1 MSDNG
6 MNNQQ
11 LALADLEDDGTFGLA
26 ESFEAS
32 VVPANWQATEGGELA
47 LTGAHYKH
55 GRQSLRWQWS
65 GNARLIAV
73 EPPHLAAAGR
83 ARNGGIRLWIYSEAL
98 LPGKLM
104 FRFGSKQEME
114 RGEPR
119 YQFEIGVGFTGWR
132 GLNVHFREDGAVGE
146 ASMAPNAASDEPL
159 EVMEIV
165 PPTEA
170 ASGVLFLDII
180 EFVEHIPASR
190 SSDFQLP
197 FPRQSANGGKGGS
210 WDRSF
215 YFSRLAPAL
224 PVPEEISYEQIRAFE
239 TISARLD
246 RWVFG
251 ERPDLTQEPL
261 CIRHEALQTFIR
273 SGVKLYETLRI
284 RRDAEGN
291 ITGVPLFSS
300 RSTHGPEFGQTVSRR
315 IFLPIVFDYKLNGSA
330 QSKRKAL
337 DLFDYFHDQG
347 WAAGSGLETLDHE
360 TNRNNGYFFA
370 VFLMRRELAETG
382 RLAREQA
389 AVHWFLNI
397 GKTYGSPELDYQET
411 TSDEVRTRFIYKLM
425 YVLAM
430 DDTPEKVRHMQ
441 GLIQWMDHA
450 LKIAPGYAGTI
461 KHDYMGFHHRGVYMS
476 AYAPNAYHTAALMIW
491 LLHGTPFALSAESV
505 NNVGQALLTLRTV
518 TNKYDVPVGIAG
530 RFPTKGGI
538 TNEVLPAYAYMALAD
553 PPAHLDMA
561 GAFMRLWD
569 PESPYLREKLFPEA
583 SSDAVQ
589 YIDTLGGV
597 QLMLEL
603 AAQGRPAEASPQGF
617 WVKPSAALTVLRRG
631 EWMVSTKC
639 YSQYVF
645 DFEAH
650 GRRNTESVHKFTEG
664 ENVYGRYISYG
675 AMQILAVGDPVS
687 TEESGYAL
695 DHGWDWRRW
704 PGATTKRVPLDD
716 MLVGKNGSGSG
727 MFNENTRNFSDE
739 TFVGGVTSEGRDGVF
754 AMKLHDTVFDPSF
767 RANKSWFYFGNEIIA
782 LGSDIV
788 NEDSQHETETT
799 LFQSHM
805 PDPGMSI
812 AIDGESVTAMP
823 YTYATPTESTNVA
836 PVSLTDPYGNSYIVP
851 DRRNLRIER
860 SLQQSIAHTGSTP
873 TSGHYSTAW
882 FDHGTSPQGGGYE
895 YAVLV
900 QTAPEQAVAYAR
912 ALPYRVVRKDAGA
925 HIIEHTAAQAIG
937 YVLFDERAEPDC
949 GVLHRTSAPIVA
961 MEKRKDA
968 RLILSVADP
977 DLRLLKR
984 PNQSMD
990 DATAWTPGKSALVT
1004 IELAGRWTWR
1014 DSGAKPHNAE
1024 LAATQEGNTSIEI
1037 ICINGDTTEMDLIQD
1052 APRD

>member
-1 MSDNG
+1 
-6 MNNQQ
+6 
-11 LALADLEDDGTFGLA
+11 
-26 ESFEAS
+26 
-32 VVPANWQATEGGELA
+32 
-47 LTGAHYKH
+47 
-55 GRQSLRWQWS
+55 
-65 GNARLIAV
+65 V

-83 ARNGGIRLWIYSEAL
+83 ARNGGIRFWIYSETEL
-98 LPGKLM
+98 SGKLT

-114 RGEPR
+114 RGEPHF
-119 YQFEIGVGFTGWR
+119 QFDIAVGFSGWR
-132 GLNVHFREDGAVGE
+132 GLNVHFREDGVATEQEGAAAVTKTVKT
-146 ASMAPNAASDEPL
+146 ASDEPL

-165 PPTEA
+165 SPTEA
-170 ASGVLFLDII
+170 ASGVLFFDII

-215 YFSRLAPAL
+215 YFSRLSPTLTL
-224 PVPEEISYEQIRAFE
+224 PETISDEQIRAFE

-246 RWVFG
+246 TWVFG
-251 ERPDLTQEPL
+251 NHPDLTQEPL
-261 CIRHEALQTFIR
+261 RIRHEALQTFIR
-273 SGVKLYETLRI
+273 SGVERYETLRI
-284 RRDAEGN
+284 RRDEEGN
-291 ITGVPLFSS
+291 ITGLPLFSS
-300 RSTHGPEFGQTVSRR
+300 RSTHGPEFGQTVSRL
-315 IFLPIVFDYKLNGSA
+315 IFLPIVFDYKLNGNEE
-330 QSKRKAL
+330 SKRKAL

-370 VFLMRRELAETG
+370 VFLMRRELKETG

-397 GKTYGSPELDYQET
+397 GKTYGMPEVDYQET

-430 DDTPEKVRHMQ
+430 EDTPEKVRHMQ
-441 GLIQWMDHA
+441 GLVQWMNHA

-561 GAFMRLWD
+561 GAFMRLWE
-569 PESPYLREKLFPEA
+569 PESPYLRETLFPEA
-583 SSDAVQ
+583 SSDGVQ

-617 WVKPSAALTVLRRG
+617 WVKPSAAMAVLRRG
-631 EWMVSTKC
+631 EWMVSTKGW
-639 YSQYVF
+639 SQYVF

-675 AMQILAVGDPVS
+675 AMQIIASGDPAS
-687 TEESGYAL
+687 AEASGYAL
-695 DHGWDWRRW
+695 DRGWDWRRW

-739 TFVGGVTSEGRDGVF
+739 TFVGGVTSEGQDGVF

-767 RANKSWFYFGNEIIA
+767 RANKSWFYFGNEMIA
-782 LGSDIV
+782 LGSDIA
-788 NEDSQHETETT
+788 NEDGQHATETT

-805 PDPGMSI
+805 PDPGMAI
-812 AIDGESVTAMP
+812 AIDGMTVTSLP
-823 YTYATPTESTNVA
+823 FTYTQESTAAA

-851 DRRNLRIER
+851 DPRNLRVKR
-860 SLQQSIAHTGSTP
+860 SLQQSIAHTGSAP

-882 FDHGTSPQGGGYE
+882 FDHGTSPQAGDYE

-900 QTAPEQAVAYAR
+900 QTPAEQAAAYAR
-912 ALPYRVVRKDAGA
+912 ALPYRVVRKDARA
-925 HIIEHTAAQAIG
+925 HIVEHTAAQTIG
-937 YVLFDERAEPDC
+937 YVLFDERARPDC
-949 GVLHRTSAPIVA
+949 GVLRRTSAPIVA
-961 MEKRKDA
+961 MEKRQGD

-977 DLRLLKR
+977 DLRLPKR

-990 DATAWTPGKSALVT
+990 DTTAWTRGKSALVE

-1014 DSGAKPHNAE
+1014 DRSVRPPNATI
-1024 LAATQEGNTSIEI
+1024 ADTQEGNTRIEI
-1037 ICINGDTTEMDLIQD
+1037 TCINGDTTEMDLIPD